1 MSVTRTSV
9 TRTLGAGALL
19 LGLAAPFAG
28 SPYLPAQGGVD
39 VEGLARV
46 IASGEDHVSALE
58 LARWIRDRKPRLR
71 VIDVRGPDAFAAYS
85 IPTAENIPID
95 RLARAAFAKDEIVV
109 LYSEGG
115 AHAGQA
121 WVLLRAMGLT
131 NVFFIAGGMVD
142 WHEEVMAPTLAA
154 DASEEQTRV
163 FEATAELSRYFGGEP
178 QVGPALGQ
186 AAAEPRETRARI
198 VVRRRGC

>member
-1 MSVTRTSV
+1 MSAA
-9 TRTLGAGALL
+9 RTLGAGALL

-28 SPYLPAQGGVD
+28 SPYLPAQGGIDVD
-39 VEGLARV
+39 GLARV
-46 IASGEDHVSALE
+46 IASGDDHVTASE
-58 LARWIRDRKPRLR
+58 LAGWIRDRKPKLR
-71 VIDVRGPDAFAAYS
+71 VIDVRGPDAFADYS

-95 RLARAAFAKDEIVV
+95 RLARAAFSKDQTIV

-121 WVLLRAMGLT
+121 WVLLRALGLT

-142 WHEEVMAPTLAA
+142 WHEEIMAPELPA
-154 DASEEQTRV
+154 DASEEERRAFETR
-163 FEATAELSRYFGGEP
+163 AELSRYFGGEP
-178 QVGPALGQ
+178 EIGPARGE
-186 AAAEPRETRARI
+186 ASAGPEPARARV

>member
-1 MSVTRTSV
+1 MSLTRS
-9 TRTLGAGALL
+9 LGAGALL

-28 SPYLPAQGGVD
+28 NPYLPAQGGID

-46 IASGEDHVSALE
+46 IASGEDHVTALE
-58 LARWIRDRKPRLR
+58 LAQWIRDRKPNLR
-71 VIDVRGPDAFAAYS
+71 IIDVRGPDAFAAYS

-95 RLARAAFAKDEIVV
+95 RLARSSFAKDDIVV

-121 WVLLRAMGLT
+121 WVLLRAMGLA

-142 WHEEVMAPTLAA
+142 WHEEVMEPKLAA
-154 DASEEQTRV
+154 DASDEQKRA

-178 QVGPALGQ
+178 QLGPARGQ
-186 AAAEPRETRARI
+186 ATAEPPMEKAR
-198 VVRRRGC
+198 VVMRRRGC

>member
-1 MSVTRTSV
+1 MSL

-28 SPYLPAQGGVD
+28 SPYLSGQTGLDA
-39 VEGLARV
+39 EKLARL
-46 IASGEDHVSALE
+46 IASGEDHVTALE
-58 LARWIRDRKPRLR
+58 LAAWIRDRKPGLR
-71 VIDVRGPDAFAAYS
+71 VIDVREPDAFAAYA
-85 IPTAENIPID
+85 IPTAENIPIH
-95 RLARAAFAKDEIVV
+95 RLPRAAFSKSDTIV

-121 WVLLRAMGLT
+121 WVLLRASGLS
-131 NVFFIAGGMVD
+131 NVFFISGGLAD
-142 WHEEVMAPTLAA
+142 WHEDVMEPLLPI
-154 DASEEQTRV
+154 DASDERKKA

-178 QVGPALGQ
+178 QVGPPRGDET
-186 AAAEPRETRARI
+186 AEAPPERARP

>member
-1 MSVTRTSV
+1 MSA

-28 SPYLPAQGGVD
+28 SPYLPAQGGID

-46 IASGEDHVSALE
+46 IASGGDHVTAGE
-58 LARWIRDRKPRLR
+58 LAGWIRDRKPNLR

-85 IPTAENIPID
+85 IPTAENLPID
-95 RLARAAFAKDEIVV
+95 RLARAAFSKDDILV

-121 WVLLRAMGLT
+121 WVLLRALGLT

-142 WHEEVMAPTLAA
+142 WHEEVMAPELPA
-154 DASEEQTRV
+154 DASEEEKRA
-163 FEATAELSRYFGGEP
+163 FDARADLSRYFGGEP
-178 QVGPALGQ
+178 QLGPPRGEASTD
-186 AAAEPRETRARI
+186 AAPERAR